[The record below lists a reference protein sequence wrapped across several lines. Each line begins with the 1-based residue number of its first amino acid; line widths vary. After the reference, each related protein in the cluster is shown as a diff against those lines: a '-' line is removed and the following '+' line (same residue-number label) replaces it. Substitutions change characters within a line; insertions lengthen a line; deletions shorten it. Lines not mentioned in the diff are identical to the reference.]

1 MGVRRVIL
9 VGMTTP
15 PTTVALVTLGC
26 ARNDVDSEE
35 LAGRLEAGGFRLV
48 EDAAEADTVVVNTC
62 GFVEAAKKD
71 SVDTL
76 LAAADYKDGGRTQAV
91 VAVGC
96 LAERY
101 GEQLAE
107 ALPETDAVLSFDDY
121 ADISDRLQSILSGTK
136 HQPHVPRD
144 RRKLLPLAP
153 AARASATDVA
163 IPGHGDHIPTALKGR
178 TTPATTPTAPGD
190 TSAPGASSASTPAAS
205 ASAVGTSSA
214 SAPAVGT
221 SSTSTP
227 SAGTPSASASAA
239 RTSAAGASSAS
250 TAAVGD
256 GAASARALGGPSTSA
271 REHSAE
277 TLATDGPEAGRELKI
292 EAPDLQAAPASG
304 PRVVRRRLDGGPMAP
319 LKLASGCDRRC
330 AFCAIPM
337 FRGAFVSRRP
347 TEVLG
352 EAHWLAENG
361 VRELFLVSENSTS
374 YGKDLGDLRLL
385 ETLVGEIAEVPGI
398 TRVRVSYLQPAEMR
412 PTLITAMTSTPGVVP
427 YFDLSF
433 QHASGPLLRR
443 MRRFGDAERFLEL
456 IAQVRAAAPS
466 AGIRSN
472 VIVGFPGETEEDV
485 DILCDFLSRA
495 GLDAIGVFG
504 YSDEDGTEAET
515 YDGKLDEDT
524 IAARLDRVTRLAED
538 LTSAR
543 AESRIGELVEVILES
558 IDPTALTTDS
568 APDPDLSSGL
578 DSGVAR
584 ADGGGAVAGVS
595 GWHEVRP
602 EGRTGE
608 GRAAHQGPEVDGS
621 TSVTGLPDGVR
632 VGDLVTAKVVGSD
645 GVDLI
650 AEFAALVNPRDG
662 RPAANLTA

>member
-1 MGVRRVIL
+1 
-9 VGMTTP
+9 MTTP

-48 EDAAEADTVVVNTC
+48 DDAAEADTVVVNTC

-76 LAAADYKDGGRTQAV
+76 LAAADYKDSGRTQAV

-121 ADISDRLQSILSGTK
+121 ADISDRLRAILSGTK
-136 HQPHVPRD
+136 HQAHVPRD

-153 AARASATDVA
+153 AARHTTEGVA
-163 IPGHGDHIPTALKGR
+163 IPGHGNPTPAADAPATNSPAGASAAAAGDLITGHAAAVAADASATGRGAAAVASGAALGDAAPAPVLGDHIPAALRPAQPDGAAPEPAGLKGR
-178 TTPATTPTAPGD
+178 FVTGAP
-190 TSAPGASSASTPAAS
+190 
-205 ASAVGTSSA
+205 
-214 SAPAVGT
+214 
-221 SSTSTP
+221 
-227 SAGTPSASASAA
+227 
-239 RTSAAGASSAS
+239 
-250 TAAVGD
+250 
-256 GAASARALGGPSTSA
+256 
-271 REHSAE
+271 E
-277 TLATDGPEAGRELKI
+277 ELKI
-292 EAPDLQAAPASG
+292 DAPDLELAPASG
-304 PRVVRRRLDGGPMAP
+304 PRVMRRRLDGGPMAP

-337 FRGAFVSRRP
+337 FRGAFMSRRP
-347 TEVLG
+347 AEVLR
-352 EAHWLAENG
+352 EAEWLAENG

-385 ETLVGEIAEVPGI
+385 ETLVGEIAQVTGI

-443 MRRFGDAERFLEL
+443 MRRFGDSERFLEL
-456 IAQVRAAAPS
+456 IAQVRAAAPT

-524 IAARLDRVTRLAED
+524 IASRLDRVTRLAED

-543 AESRIGELVEVILES
+543 AESRIGELLEVLIES
-558 IDPTALTTDS
+558 LDPTNEAVNTDAGADADADADATDAANAS
-568 APDPDLSSGL
+568 ADAADASADADDASAEAAEAADAARAGADFGQRPADELADSGL
-578 DSGVAR
+578 LGT
-584 ADGGGAVAGVS
+584 
-595 GWHEVRP
+595 
-602 EGRTGE
+602 GRTAE
-608 GRAAHQGPEVDGS
+608 GRAAHQGPEVDGI
-621 TSVTGLPDGVR
+621 TTLTGLPDGIK
-632 VGDLVTAKVVGSD
+632 VGDLVSAKVVASD

-650 AEFAALVNPRDG
+650 AEFAALVTAPDARS
-662 RPAANLTA
+662 AVNLTA